1 MEINRRKNY
10 FRFDKI
16 WLMMFCF
23 VASFEAHS
31 TTYYVSPNG
40 NNTNGL
46 SPNSAWNLIS
56 SVNNFVFSPGDS
68 LLFEGN
74 FSYTGNLEFDALDA
88 NNPNNPF
95 YIGSY
100 GNGIATIQTLT
111 TAKCGFKATNTQGFI
126 LKNLIFQGPGVA
138 IASNSDGVLFYT
150 DLPSGYLRNI
160 ELNNIEVSGFGYCGI
175 RFYSNWLASVNSVFE
190 MLKLILVR
198 FTIAAKMGL

>member
-10 FRFDKI
+10 FRFDKLLLVTI
-16 WLMMFCF
+16 VL
-23 VASFEAHS
+23 VTSFEVRGA
-31 TTYYVSPNG
+31 TYYVSPNG

-46 SPNSAWNLIS
+46 SPNSAWNSIT
-56 SVNNFVFSPGDS
+56 SVNNYIFSPGDS

-126 LKNLIFQGPGVA
+126 LKNLMFQGPGVA
-138 IASNSDGVLFYT
+138 MASNSDGVLFYT
-150 DLPSGYLRNI
+150 DLPAGYLRNI
-160 ELNNIEVSGFGYCGI
+160 QMNNIEVSGFGYCGI
-175 RFYSNWLASVNSVFE
+175 RFYSNWSPSLSCE
-190 MLKLILVR
+190 
-198 FTIAAKMGL
+198 